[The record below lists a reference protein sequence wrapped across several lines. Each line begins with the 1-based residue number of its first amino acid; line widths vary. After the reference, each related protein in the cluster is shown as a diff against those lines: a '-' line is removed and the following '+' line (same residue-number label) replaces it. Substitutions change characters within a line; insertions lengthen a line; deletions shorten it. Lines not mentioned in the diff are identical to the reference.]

1 MPKPDARPDEL
12 PRPGSERCRWP
23 LLALL
28 LPLLPLA
35 VLLASSLEIQRRLP
49 LRLSPGIAV
58 QSEPFQ
64 LRGSGWGAPELR
76 LRVSLPANSSA
87 SYDLDLL
94 DTAGRP
100 VLGLS
105 KEGWREVSR
114 WNEEGESGV
123 EDAADSDVAITLRPP
138 KTGLYRLQ
146 VELTELLD
154 AAGRPLAQ
162 PLTAELRVRNHAVDG
177 PWLGFT
183 ALLGS
188 GMVLL
193 ALAAFW
199 TQGRQRHHCRR
210 QDRHLD
216 LRAVVGGSG
225 LVRLS
230 VKARYDPGLRPL
242 QAWAASALP
251 ATLQPSAARQLAQR
265 ATRLLRDVRL
275 GRADGAGW
283 GQGVVGHPRH
293 PGAGGIP
300 GFKLIRAAADAP
312 AAAAPA
318 AHGRGGASRPWERRR
333 QPPMGE
339 AALAG
344 RGQSLG
350 VRDCRPGAA
359 VMERHLILLLA
370 LLAVLLG
377 TSQALLRQG
386 VFQLGQSGPPP
397 LGSGVRWRPVAGM
410 EIDGA
415 MPRRTPAGRQ
425 RWSRFQGR
433 GPSGAK

>member
-242 QAWAASALP
+242 QAWEPAALELLVWDAEGSGCLRCRLPLATSQRRNDNGTWWIASARLHLRCPQPSSHRLRVSLPNELPGCSGMFAWGELTVLDGAKVLWDTPVIPVPAASP
-251 ATLQPSAARQLAQR
+251 AS
-265 ATRLLRDVRL
+265 
-275 GRADGAGW
+275 
-283 GQGVVGHPRH
+283 
-293 PGAGGIP
+293 
-300 GFKLIRAAADAP
+300 
-312 AAAAPA
+312 
-318 AHGRGGASRPWERRR
+318 S
-333 QPPMGE
+333 
-339 AALAG
+339 
-344 RGQSLG
+344 
-350 VRDCRPGAA
+350 
-359 VMERHLILLLA
+359 
-370 LLAVLLG
+370 
-377 TSQALLRQG
+377 
-386 VFQLGQSGPPP
+386 
-397 LGSGVRWRPVAGM
+397 
-410 EIDGA
+410 
-415 MPRRTPAGRQ
+415 
-425 RWSRFQGR
+425 
-433 GPSGAK
+433 